1 MLFWGLNVVAIKT
14 LVTHFNPIS
23 MTAIRIFIASISILT
38 ILALS
43 KKLTRPPRELWPWI
57 ILTSLL
63 GMVIHHLLLSIGMTK
78 TTAVNSSV
86 ILGFSPLLTAILSLI
101 FKFNPFNLLSFLGF
115 IIGSFGVTIAVLNN
129 NGAQVDFTTGSILIF
144 LSILSQSFSFLLIK
158 NISAKIDSASL
169 TAYMLLSGSI
179 ILIIISLFV
188 APQSFQQFVHAPSS
202 MYIIL
207 FASAF
212 LGTAVGQAAYNFAIS
227 QIGPSETAIFGNFNT
242 VFALLGSAILLG
254 ESISLLQLV
263 GCLCIIIG
271 VLFGTGALEEMMK
284 RHQNKSLRR

>member
-101 FKFNPFNLLSFLGF
+101 FKFNPFNFLSFLGF

-158 NISAKIDSASL
+158 NISAKYKS
-169 TAYMLLSGSI
+169 
-179 ILIIISLFV
+179 
-188 APQSFQQFVHAPSS
+188 
-202 MYIIL
+202 
-207 FASAF
+207 
-212 LGTAVGQAAYNFAIS
+212 
-227 QIGPSETAIFGNFNT
+227 
-242 VFALLGSAILLG
+242 
-254 ESISLLQLV
+254 
-263 GCLCIIIG
+263 CC
-271 VLFGTGALEEMMK
+271 VL
-284 RHQNKSLRR
+284 R